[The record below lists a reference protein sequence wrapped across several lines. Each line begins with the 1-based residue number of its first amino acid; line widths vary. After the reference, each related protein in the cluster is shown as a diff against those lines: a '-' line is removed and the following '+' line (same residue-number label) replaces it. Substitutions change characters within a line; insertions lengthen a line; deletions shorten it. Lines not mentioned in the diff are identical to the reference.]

1 MFRDSAR
8 TVGRTKE
15 YALHASRRVHTRVHN
30 LVCPFLAPASERE
43 WAARLKPCWPS
54 CANSAQACKCRSIV
68 RLSNST
74 RNYAGWMEASRHK
87 LKPKRGIQVL
97 RFASSSS
104 SLSFFSFF
112 SFSTRIQ
119 TSLSSTTLFLG
130 SDKLVEGRIRK
141 RECAWMRGVFETSF
155 THRTT
160 SRVDAQGQVF
170 AEGRFFFRK
179 SSSDVCPDRSTARGM
194 ESVDSW
200 T

>member
-1 MFRDSAR
+1 MLRDSAR

-194 ESVDSW
+194 ESVDGW